1 MERRFIMKKF
11 IQTLLPLLFI
21 TQLCFAQWTWQ
32 NPLPCGNPMN
42 DVCFVDT
49 NIGFAVGES
58 GTILR
63 TTDGGENWISQSR
76 FEKYNFTSVHFSNAN
91 TGTVVGYEWKDTLDF
106 PYPEGIILRTTDS
119 GNNWIIQKKVAD
131 RQLKDVHYTDSNNG
145 WIVGGGW
152 WGSAPL
158 GIIFKTTD
166 GGENWMVQLNDST
179 IPRLNGVY
187 FTDNNTGTAVG
198 EVGTIL
204 RTSDGGIN
212 WTPQNSGTT
221 AGFTRVFMLDKN
233 DGWIVGWDSSP
244 NYEGIILKTNDA
256 GNRWIRQETSQ
267 TVKGLNDVSFTDV
280 NNGIAVGT
288 SWMNANSALILRT
301 SDGGDNWVVQ
311 SIPADCKLNGISLTE
326 TNTLIVVGTNNDY
339 SGGIILR
346 TTKGSVTFVE
356 EQVINETPTGFLL
369 AQNYPNPFST
379 NTKIKYSVS
388 KSSKVL
394 LKVFDIHGKVID
406 ILVNDEKPAGTYE
419 VTWHAGN
426 LPGGVYFYQLNS
438 GGLIE
443 TRKMILRR

>member
-1 MERRFIMKKF
+1 MKKI
-11 IQTLLPLLFI
+11 IQILITSLLT

-32 NPLPCGNPMN
+32 NPLPAGFPLN
-42 DVCFVDT
+42 DVFFVDA
-49 NIGFAVGES
+49 NIGFAVGEQ
-58 GTILR
+58 GTILK
-63 TTDGGENWISQSR
+63 TTDRGENWIVQS
-76 FEKYNFTSVHFSNAN
+76 NFQRYSLTAVHFSDAN
-91 TGTVVGYEWKDTLDF
+91 TGTVVGYEWNDTLDF
-106 PYPEGIILRTTDS
+106 PYPEGLILRTTDG
-119 GNNWIIQKKVAD
+119 GNNWISQKKVAD
-131 RQLKDVHYTDSNNG
+131 RQLKDVHFTDSNNG

-179 IPRLNGVY
+179 VPRLNGVY

-212 WTPQNSGTT
+212 WTPLNNKTT
-221 AGFTRVFMLDKN
+221 SAFFQRVFLLDKN

-244 NYEGIILKTNDA
+244 NYEGIILKTTDG
-256 GNRWIRQETSQ
+256 GNSWIRQETSQ

-280 NNGIAVGT
+280 NNGIAVGI
-288 SWMNANSALILRT
+288 SWMNTNSALILRT

-311 SIPADCKLNGISLTE
+311 SVPADGKLNGISFSDA
-326 TNTLIVVGTNNDY
+326 NIGIVVGTNNDN
-339 SGGIILR
+339 SGGTIFR
-346 TTKGSVTFVE
+346 STNGGVTFIE
-356 EQVINETPTGFLL
+356 EQLINVTPNGFLL
-369 AQNYPNPFST
+369 SQNYPNPFNT

-388 KSSKVL
+388 KSSNVT
-394 LKVFDIHGKVID
+394 LKVFDIHGKEID
-406 ILVNDEKPAGTYE
+406 ILVNEEKPTGTYE

-426 LPGGVYFYQLNS
+426 LPGGVYFYQLNA